1 MTDSKPVD
9 VGSIPTTVAN
19 IKRGYCTILLDKK
32 SMGGTK
38 TEQVF
43 VIYNYSSK
51 LDIYFL
57 LMKSFLRTL
66 APPPPKT
73 DRLSIE
79 LPFI

>member
-43 VIYNYSSK
+43 VIYKCNKYPERNSMNVTRWQSGHAV
-51 LDIYFL
+51 DC
-57 LMKSFLRTL
+57 KS
-66 APPPPKT
+66 
-73 DRLSIE
+73 I
-79 LPFI
+79 